1 MRLFR
6 YFLLFTA
13 ALSGLWL
20 IPAGT
25 VLLDAAAHLRQVR
38 VAEGLIDQLHRSSTL
53 LHALHQEQAA
63 SLRRVAGVAR
73 NELHMA
79 RGITDAAIRHDLDS
93 AAALSPVRRQVDA
106 AHADGLEILWAFRAV
121 ATAVLEQAEREPA
134 VRAGQLAGAV
144 EAWLALLRT
153 MDYAAQ
159 DQELAWL
166 LVSGNV
172 SSDGALVLELCNL
185 RVRQEEQLRQRL
197 ARELP
202 PSLASA
208 VAALEHG
215 QPEPVLRRCGLRSGS
230 VDFSGNAVAA
240 SRLEALA
247 ALETQ
252 LVQWLHHQVQQQL
265 LGAWVRG
272 FLTIVTLGAM
282 ALLLAVSGYF
292 LMSTYARPLE
302 RLRHTV
308 RALQN
313 DPDGAARAATHGR
326 GEVAELAAAFN
337 ELVDARQENVQYQR
351 LADSVFEHALDG
363 ILVTDAHGTIQAVN
377 PALGQMLGY
386 PGRTLMYRNVRLFR
400 SGRHDAAFYRAMWQ
414 AITARGEWC
423 GEIWNRR
430 GDGSL
435 ALLRLSIAAVRDAA
449 GVLLH
454 YVGIYT
460 DVTEQHRAE
469 EALRR
474 AHDYQHTIIAA
485 LGEGLYCVDGDG
497 MLRFL
502 NPAAERMLGWREEEL
517 LGRNAHDAFHDRR
530 TDGTPLPR
538 NDCKLLGA
546 FRDGI
551 AYHGEEVF
559 TRRDGSRF
567 PVECH
572 ATPLREN
579 GTLTGA
585 VIAFVDISRRKD
597 DEQRIRHLAYHDSLT
612 GLANRSFMLQHLRLL
627 IAQGQRHPLPL
638 AVLFLD
644 LDRFKHI
651 NDSLGHHVGDTLLMQ
666 VAARLRGVLREGDLL
681 ARQGGDEFI
690 VVCSAERNGDGAAV
704 CPAAMQVARKM
715 HAALADPFVVD
726 GQELYVSASVGIS
739 CLPEHGGDAD
749 TLLRHADQ
757 AMYQAK
763 QAGIDTAVY
772 APGGDRFVHDRL
784 TLETRLRG
792 ALARND
798 LHLVVQP
805 VVELASGRIVGGEVL
820 LRWLDEGSL
829 IGPELFIPLAEE
841 TGQIDAI
848 GAWLNTVA
856 CGLAAHWRALAP
868 DFILA
873 VNLSPRQLFG
883 RGLLR
888 SLCRAMTEHG
898 LGHGA
903 LELEITETVT
913 MSLPRRARRSIR
925 WLRQRGLRLSIDDF
939 GTGHSSLT
947 RLQEITADRL
957 KIDRSFVRGLPDTPH
972 SVTIVRNT
980 IALAHD
986 LGMTVVA
993 EGVETEGQ
1001 RQLLLELGC
1010 DYAQGFLFSRPVAA
1024 EEFTHLL
1031 AGDVLEPAQD
1041 D

>member
-6 YFLLFTA
+6 YFLLFAA
-13 ALSGLWL
+13 ALIGLWVL
-20 IPAGT
+20 PAGT
-25 VLLDAAAHLRQVR
+25 VLLDAAEQLRHVR
-38 VAEGLIDQLHRSSTL
+38 VAEGLLEQLQRSSNI
-53 LHALHQEQAA
+53 LHALHDEQTA
-63 SLRRVAGVAR
+63 SLRRVAGAER
-73 NELHMA
+73 GELNTM
-79 RGITDAAIRHDLDS
+79 RGMTDTAMRHGLDS
-93 AAALSPVRRQVDA
+93 ATALLPVRRQVDEA
-106 AHADGLEILWAFRAV
+106 DVDGLEILRAFRSV
-121 ATAVLEQAEREPA
+121 AAAALERTEREPA
-134 VRAGQLAGAV
+134 VRTGQLAGAV
-144 EAWLALLRT
+144 ESWRILLRI

-159 DQELAWL
+159 EQELAWL
-166 LVSGNV
+166 LASGHV
-172 SSDGALVLELCNL
+172 PADGALALELCNL
-185 RVRQEEQLRQRL
+185 RVRQEEQLQQRL
-197 ARELP
+197 GRELP
-202 PSLASA
+202 PPLAAA
-208 VAALEHG
+208 VAAVDHG
-215 QPEPVLRRCGLRSGS
+215 RREPALQRCTLRNGS
-230 VDFSGNAVAA
+230 IEFFGNAVVA
-240 SRLEALA
+240 SRLETLA
-247 ALETQ
+247 ALEAQ
-252 LVQWLHHQVQQQL
+252 LVPWLQQQVQQQL
-265 LGAWVRG
+265 LGAWARG
-272 FLTIVTLGAM
+272 FLTVVALVAM
-282 ALLLAVSGYF
+282 ALLLTLAAYF
-292 LMSTYARPLE
+292 LVSIYARPLA

-308 RALQN
+308 SALQV
-313 DPDGAARAATHGR
+313 DPDGKIRADAYGR

-337 ELVDARQENVQYQR
+337 ELVDARQENEQYQR

-363 ILVTDAHGTIQAVN
+363 ILVTDPDGTIQAVN
-377 PALGQMLGY
+377 PALGRMLGY
-386 PGRTLMYRNVRLFR
+386 PGRTLMYRNVRLFK
-400 SGRHDAAFYRAMWQ
+400 SGRHDAAFYHTMWQ
-414 AITARGEWC
+414 AITAQGTWC
-423 GEIWNRR
+423 GEIWNQRS
-430 GDGSL
+430 DGSL
-435 ALLRLSIAAVRDAA
+435 ALLRLSVSAVRDAA
-449 GVLLH
+449 GALLH
-454 YVGIYT
+454 YVGIYS

-485 LGEGLYCVDGDG
+485 LGEGLYCVDGEG
-497 MLRFL
+497 MLHFL
-502 NPAAERMLGWREEEL
+502 NPAAERMLGWREDEL

-530 TDGTPLPR
+530 ADGTPLPR
-538 NDCKLLGA
+538 RDCMLLRA

-559 TRRDGSRF
+559 TRRDGTRF

-579 GTLTGA
+579 GMLTGA
-585 VIAFVDISRRKD
+585 VIAFADISRRKD

-627 IAQGQRHPLPL
+627 IAQGQRSPLPL

-651 NDSLGHHVGDTLLMQ
+651 NDSLGHHVGDILLTQ

-690 VVCSAERNGDGAAV
+690 VVCSAEHNRDDGAV
-704 CPAAMQVARKM
+704 CPAAMSIAGKM
-715 HAALADPFVVD
+715 HAALAEPFFID
-726 GQELYVSASVGIS
+726 RQELYVSASIGIS

-805 VVELASGRIVGGEVL
+805 VVELASGRIVGGEAL
-820 LRWLDEGSL
+820 LRWVDEGSL

-841 TGQIDAI
+841 TGQIGAI
-848 GAWLNTVA
+848 GAWINTVA
-856 CGLAAHWRALAP
+856 CGLAAQWRALEP
-868 DFILA
+868 DFVLA
-873 VNLSPRQLFG
+873 VNLSPRQLYG

-939 GTGHSSLT
+939 GTGHSSLM

-957 KIDRSFVRGLPDTPH
+957 KIDRSFVKGLPEMAH

-986 LGMTVVA
+986 LGMSVVA

-1010 DYAQGFLFSRPVAA
+1010 DYAQGFLFSRPVDA
-1024 EEFTHLL
+1024 EEFTRML
-1031 AGDVLEPAQD
+1031 AGGVLEPATD